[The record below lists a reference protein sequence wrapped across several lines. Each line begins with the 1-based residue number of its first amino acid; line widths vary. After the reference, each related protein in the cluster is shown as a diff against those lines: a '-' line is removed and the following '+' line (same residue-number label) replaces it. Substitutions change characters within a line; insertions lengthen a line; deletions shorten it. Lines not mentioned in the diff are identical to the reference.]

1 MHCERDATAAFG
13 ADGAA
18 GPLQRCT
25 VARKDEP
32 PTLGELAAIVKPTLR
47 RCSQGSLR
55 SPRTAG
61 WWGWTAEG
69 EDEPH
74 ATIGYEAN
82 LVDPGAAWLRLH
94 YQSQGE
100 PIDYRVRLVT
110 TTPTYGGLRWW
121 FICPLMRRDGGP
133 PRQVARLYLPPGSR
147 YFGSREA
154 HGLTYASCQQS
165 GKFRGLFRHLAGVTG
180 TDEATIRAALTRR
193 SPR

>member
-1 MHCERDATAAFG
+1 MGGYGSGWQGRKKATVDESLVLSVNTLVRRKVLVPG
-13 ADGAA
+13 A
-18 GPLQRCT
+18 
-25 VARKDEP
+25 
-32 PTLGELAAIVKPTLR
+32 
-47 RCSQGSLR
+47 
-55 SPRTAG
+55 RTAG

-147 YFGSREA
+147 YFGSRES

-193 SPR
+193 LPR